1 MRRVTKTW
9 FYREIITKLEWSLS
23 DILASNN
30 AGDNA
35 REPRATI
42 ATHQERVSGWRD
54 NRQPCTPQEAKMAHV
69 ILFEHA
75 QFHGQHKHVFGPEP
89 NLNAADDNYFND
101 KVSSLVVLEGNWAFF
116 PDSGFKPAPYPAI
129 LGPGSYRGLPAGIKN
144 DDMSSLQPVDALPT
158 VFGEPVHSHVILFE
172 HANFHGAHKHVFV
185 QEPNLNAQDDSYFND
200 KVSSLS
206 VLAGDWIFAAD
217 SDLMHRYPPILGP
230 AFDAAGSLAPAGF
243 PFVEFVGIKND
254 DMSSL
259 APVSM
264 FPTVRSP
271 RVEQVLLFEHANFH
285 GAHKHVLVAEPNLNA
300 PDDNF
305 FNDKVSSFVILE
317 GEWIFC
323 SDWQFEN
330 PYANGRQFGIG
341 TYPFVGDV
349 GIKNDDMSSLFPT
362 TLAFVSRWFSEGGI
376 LSNR

>member
-1 MRRVTKTW
+1 GYNRHTPGK
-9 FYREIITKLEWSLS
+9 
-23 DILASNN
+23 
-30 AGDNA
+30 G
-35 REPRATI
+35 
-42 ATHQERVSGWRD
+42 SGSRD

-129 LGPGSYRGLPAGIKN
+129 LGPGSYHVLPAGIKN

-158 VFGEPVHSHVILFE
+158 VFGEPVHSHVMLFE

-200 KVSSLS
+200 KVSSVG
-206 VLAGDWIFAAD
+206 VLAGVWIFAAV
-217 SDLMHRYPPILGP
+217 SDLMNRYPPVLGP
-230 AFDAAGSLAPAGF
+230 AFDAVGGLAPAGF

-264 FPTVRSP
+264 SPTVRSP
-271 RVEQVLLFEHANFH
+271 RVEQVLLFE
-285 GAHKHVLVAEPNLNA
+285 
-300 PDDNF
+300 
-305 FNDKVSSFVILE
+305 
-317 GEWIFC
+317 
-323 SDWQFEN
+323 
-330 PYANGRQFGIG
+330 
-341 TYPFVGDV
+341 
-349 GIKNDDMSSLFPT
+349 
-362 TLAFVSRWFSEGGI
+362 
-376 LSNR
+376 

>member
-1 MRRVTKTW
+1 
-9 FYREIITKLEWSLS
+9 
-23 DILASNN
+23 
-30 AGDNA
+30 
-35 REPRATI
+35 
-42 ATHQERVSGWRD
+42 
-54 NRQPCTPQEAKMAHV
+54 MAHV

-89 NLNAADDNYFND
+89 NLNADDDNYFND

-116 PDSGFKPAPYPAI
+116 PDSGFKPQPYPPI
-129 LGPGSYRGLPAGIKN
+129 LGPGSYRNLPVGIKN
-144 DDMSSLQPVDALPT
+144 DDMSSLQPVDARPT

-185 QEPNLNAQDDSYFND
+185 QERNLNAPDDSYFND
-200 KVSSLS
+200 KVSSLA
-206 VLAGDWIFAAD
+206 VLAGNWIFAAD
-217 SDLMHRYPPILGP
+217 FELMNSYPPILGP
-230 AFDAAGSLAPAGF
+230 ADSPLGLPAPGGF

-264 FPTVRSP
+264 NPTVRSP
-271 RVEQVLLFEHANFH
+271 RVEHVLLFEHANFH

-305 FNDKVSSFVILE
+305 FNDKVSSFVILN
-317 GEWIFC
+317 GEWDFFR
-323 SDWQFEN
+323 DWQFQN
-330 PYANGRQFGIG
+330 AYPSGHLFPG

-349 GIKNDDMSSLFPT
+349 GIKNDDMSSLLPDSF
-362 TLAFVSRWFSEGGI
+362 AFVTGWFSGLGPGRTT
-376 LSNR
+376 S